1 MRVLRIDERLGGCR
15 RGDVIAAPRI
25 HASATVQLSDDAD
38 AVDEELDDSE
48 GFESDDFESDDF
60 DPSDFS
66 LELLDLLVDR
76 DDDRLSVR

>member
-1 MRVLRIDERLGGCR
+1 M
-15 RGDVIAAPRI
+15 
-25 HASATVQLSDDAD
+25 
-38 AVDEELDDSE
+38 DEELDDSE